1 MKKIKLITI
10 ILLIVLITMVSF
22 FGVYV
27 HVQNRMENQIKDYAL
42 DMDLKGARYIKL
54 KVNTE
59 NTEVI
64 KDSEGKEVEL
74 EEDLTDEQLAEKGYI
89 KENVPNNSSGSL
101 TVENYEL
108 TKKIIEERL
117 KKQGIEE
124 YEIAINNENGE
135 ILIQIPENDSTD
147 NFVSNINTVGKFE
160 IIDSETKEVLMNN
173 DDIKLANVM
182 YGASSTTST
191 GTTVY
196 LNIEF
201 NKQGKEKLK
210 NISNTYVEVEES
222 TTSNTTTEDTNQ
234 ATENT
239 TETENSTEESTD
251 TTESKTKEITMKI
264 DDQEIMTT
272 SFEDPIENGKLQLSI
287 GSGTTDSDTL
297 QEYITQASTMA
308 SILDSGKLP
317 IQYDIDSNE
326 YILSDITDT
335 KIELVAV
342 VIGVIILLSLIIMIA
357 RYKLNGFLSAISM
370 IGLISLYLLIIRYTN
385 VSVSIQGIVGILIT
399 ILLNYIF
406 INKILLNIKNS
417 ADSKKIENV
426 KQGIKDAYIEFFKK
440 LVPIC
445 ISIIVFC
452 FISWSTINSFG
463 MIMFWGISLMA
474 IFNYLVTATM
484 LKIKAEK

>member
-42 DMDLKGARYIKL
+42 DMDLKGVRYIKL
-54 KVNTE
+54 KVNIE

-89 KENVPNNSSGSL
+89 KENVPNNSSESL

-210 NISNTYVEVEES
+210 NISNTYVE
-222 TTSNTTTEDTNQ
+222 
-234 ATENT
+234 A
-239 TETENSTEESTD
+239 EESTD

-370 IGLISLYLLIIRYTN
+370 IGLISSYLLIIRYTN
-385 VSVSIQGIVGILIT
+385 VLVSIQGIVGILIT
-399 ILLNYIF
+399 IFLNYIF

-440 LVPIC
+440 LIPIC

-452 FISWSTINSFG
+452 FISWSTISSFG